1 MEAKDAAGL
10 SGVFLDAAERLGMKL
25 QQTLWVGKEQARAA
39 EALRGKV
46 LEVRERLSSQAPRIG
61 GVARGVAGLAEESV
75 ALGERARSLAEE
87 EERARGE
94 IRGAQEEIRALE
106 RTLGELERAAAGN
119 EALTQGLLEAAETVS
134 GLLAQI
140 GKVTRQTQMLALNAA
155 IEAARA
161 GDAGRGFSVVAREV
175 GNLAVSTQD
184 IAVRIDHAMGDL
196 RGRLGGMVEGLSQA
210 QEGLRRGAGAVQD
223 TARTVDRA
231 GGLALRMG
239 EGLQEVSRRVVAQ
252 AEAAQSLAG
261 EARNLGEEAKAAS
274 SEVGELDGALAREAE
289 SAGILNVS
297 LGDMGGEVFS
307 LQTRVGRCRPP
318 EEFWVG
324 FTPFAAPE
332 HIRKTY
338 GVAAEA
344 LARRL
349 GRKVRVFVSSDYHA
363 LGDWVREGVLDLAWF
378 SPLAYVVAA
387 ERVPMQVLAIPRV
400 KGHPSYRGLLLAR
413 KDRGIRNLGDL
424 KGKVFAFVDPT
435 SGSGYLYPR
444 VLLQQRGFD
453 PETFFGEVR
462 FLGSHDRVIR
472 AVLAGEVD
480 GGASYTDAWDGAAK
494 VLDLSPLQILA
505 QTEEIPKDALA
516 VRRETPPEAAELLR
530 QALLD
535 LTPTDPSAGGALREL
550 GIDGFVPGEDRLYD
564 VLRAAR
570 EAEKRMRKK
579 G

>member
-10 SGVFLDAAERLGMKL
+10 SGVFLDAAERLSMKL

-75 ALGERARSLAEE
+75 ALGERARSLAAE

-349 GRKVRVFVSSDYHA
+349 GRKVRVFVSSDYDA

-413 KDRGIRNLGDL
+413 KDRGIGDLGDL

-570 EAEKRMRKK
+570 EAEKRMGKK

>member
-1 MEAKDAAGL
+1 METMDAAGL

-535 LTPTDPSAGGALREL
+535 LTPTDPAAGGALREL

-570 EAEKRMRKK
+570 EAEKRMGKK

>member
-46 LEVRERLSSQAPRIG
+46 LEVRERLSSQVPRIG

-106 RTLGELERAAAGN
+106 RTLGELERAAASN

>member
-1 MEAKDAAGL
+1 METMDAAGL

-349 GRKVRVFVSSDYHA
+349 GRKVRVFVSSDYDA

>member
-46 LEVRERLSSQAPRIG
+46 LEVRERLSSQVPRIG

-413 KDRGIRNLGDL
+413 KDRGIRDLGDL

>member
-1 MEAKDAAGL
+1 METMDAAGL

-349 GRKVRVFVSSDYHA
+349 GRKVRVFVSSDYDA

-413 KDRGIRNLGDL
+413 KDRGIRDLGDL

-535 LTPTDPSAGGALREL
+535 LTPTDPAAGGALREL

-570 EAEKRMRKK
+570 EAEKRMGKK

>member
-46 LEVRERLSSQAPRIG
+46 LEVRERLSSQVPRIG

-75 ALGERARSLAEE
+75 ALGRRAHSLAEE

-94 IRGAQEEIRALE
+94 IRGAQEEIRTLE

-161 GDAGRGFSVVAREV
+161 GDAGKGFSVVAREV

-307 LQTRVGRCRPP
+307 LQTRAGRCRPP

-349 GRKVRVFVSSDYHA
+349 GRKVRVFVSSDYDA

-413 KDRGIRNLGDL
+413 KDRGIRDLGDL

-535 LTPTDPSAGGALREL
+535 LTPTDPAAGGALREL

>member
-75 ALGERARSLAEE
+75 ALGERARSLAAE

-106 RTLGELERAAAGN
+106 RTLGELERAAASN

-349 GRKVRVFVSSDYHA
+349 GRKVRVFVSSDYDA

-413 KDRGIRNLGDL
+413 KDRGIGDLGDL

-535 LTPTDPSAGGALREL
+535 LTPTDPAAGGALREL

-570 EAEKRMRKK
+570 EAEKRMGKK